1 MKNLS
6 IFSFINIIFTIA
18 FLAIVASFILFLKY
32 DKSRFELQ
40 QQQRYSIIANAFLS
54 GFRFI
59 PTKREIDAIS
69 AQFDVQPIYD
79 FKEKLKVLNY
89 AKLLYQK
96 ESILGRIRIFKL
108 YKDYYIYVQ
117 SYGYNLLL
125 KDNKPGVYHLKG
137 ALIVLFASILGLIFL
152 YLSFVRKFRPLREL
166 QKNIDKFAQGDLNIT
181 TKMDGKDEI
190 AKVANS
196 FDNAVKY
203 INSLLNSKRLFMRNI
218 MHELKTPIAKGRIT
232 AEMVEDKENREFL
245 VNAFERMNNII
256 SELAAVDRV
265 TTETYVLDKKQISLK
280 ELLSESLKLSMID
293 KNQVDLEIR
302 DGYIEADK
310 KLLSIAIKNLIDNG
324 IKFGE
329 DKRVK
334 VAASSDKIEVIS
346 KGKPLKYPLEYYL
359 EPFSQEEKRSEGFGL
374 GLYIVNNIVN
384 LHGFTFS
391 YRHTAGENRFC
402 IFFSKE
408 KLKKFS

>member
-69 AQFDVQPIYD
+69 KQFDVQPIYD
-79 FKEKLKVLNY
+79 FKEKLRVLNY
-89 AKLLYQK
+89 ARLLYQK

-108 YKDYYIYVQ
+108 DRDYYIYVQ

-137 ALIVLFASILGLIFL
+137 ALIVLFASIVGLVFL
-152 YLSFVRKFRPLREL
+152 YLSFVRKFRPLRDL
-166 QKNIDKFAQGDLNIT
+166 QKNIDKFARGDLNIT

-245 VNAFERMNNII
+245 INAFERMNDII
-256 SELAAVDRV
+256 SELATIDRV
-265 TTETYVLDKKQISLK
+265 TTETYVLDKKRVPLK
-280 ELLSESLKLSMID
+280 EIIEESLNLSMID
-293 KNQVDLEIR
+293 KNRVEIDIK

-329 DKRVK
+329 DKKVK
-334 VAASSDKIEVIS
+334 ILATPKKIDVIS
-346 KGKPLKYPLEYYL
+346 KGKSLKYPIEYYI

-374 GLYIVNNIVN
+374 GLYIVSNIVN
-384 LHGFTFS
+384 LHGFKFS
-391 YRHTAGENRFC
+391 YKNINGENYFSI
-402 IFFSKE
+402 IFDK
-408 KLKKFS
+408 